1 MIIDNK
7 RNTDKLV
14 MVLRSLKF
22 LLKGLILT
30 GIFLPFS
37 LSCSNPQPIPKGK
50 ERFIGVWQAVSGFKV
65 SIKSTGM
72 ADVTEGNISMNP
84 DNAKLNIG
92 ITPEYAKGML
102 VGFADSILIISK
114 PHLRAREYRINRN
127 PYLDG
132 DTMKMVLNGVV
143 LIKQK

>member
-1 MIIDNK
+1 
-7 RNTDKLV
+7 
-14 MVLRSLKF
+14 
-22 LLKGLILT
+22 
-30 GIFLPFS
+30 
-37 LSCSNPQPIPKGK
+37 
-50 ERFIGVWQAVSGFKV
+50 
-65 SIKSTGM
+65 
-72 ADVTEGNISMNP
+72 MNP

-114 PHLRAREYRINRN
+114 PTVRAREYRIDRN

>member
-1 MIIDNK
+1 MK
-7 RNTDKLV
+7 
-14 MVLRSLKF
+14 LRSLKF
-22 LLKGLILT
+22 LFKGIILT
-30 GIFLPFS
+30 GIFYSSS
-37 LSCSNPQPIPKGK
+37 LACSNPQPIPIGK
-50 ERFIGVWQAVSGFKV
+50 EAFIGVWQARSGFKV
-65 SIKSTGM
+65 SIKSKGM

-92 ITPEYAKGML
+92 ITPEYAEGML

-114 PHLRAREYRINRN
+114 PTVRAREYRIDRN

-132 DTMKMVLNGVV
+132 DTMKMILNGVV